1 MSKTDKVIK
10 GENEKTSKSR
20 VITSKIVKIRQ
31 KVAKKG

>member
-10 GENEKTSKSR
+10 GENEKKAKSR

-31 KVAKKG
+31 KRAKSG